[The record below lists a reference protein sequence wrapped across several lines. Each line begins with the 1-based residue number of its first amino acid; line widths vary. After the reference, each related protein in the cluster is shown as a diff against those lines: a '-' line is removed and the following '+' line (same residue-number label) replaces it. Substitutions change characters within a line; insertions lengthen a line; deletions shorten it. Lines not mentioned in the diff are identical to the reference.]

1 MRTITIDTLELQEIV
16 ERLIPFRSQ
25 PADERPVLSYV
36 HVSPTPEGLRW
47 TATDSYRMGC
57 LHRGASDLEAGVLVQ
72 AGLLDF
78 GVRAATRSE
87 VDTVTFEIDDDA
99 DVVTLVLPELR
110 VPRVIPSLEYP
121 DVDQFLGEAP
131 DHTPTELR
139 ATGENLRAALH
150 ATITFHDAYREEP
163 GQPVALRT
171 VGDETLH
178 VISHWPDSPDTHAY
192 IPVTADG
199 PVDAVVNASYLHDLI
214 DSIGA
219 NDVTLY
225 IGTPSDPV
233 RVRTDDGFHGLL
245 MPIHLGQPDL
255 ERRLADWLRMDH
267 DDLYVGEDGWIPIT
281 TAEDT
286 TIWVHLLA
294 NCDPFRRRSAVR
306 FSATLAE
313 DIASSSELFAEIND
327 LNRQATMCRVLH
339 VDDTVHVAA
348 EALLDTLDREEID
361 FLCREID
368 HHVQMFGPL
377 FDAVHRS

>member
-1 MRTITIDTLELQEIV
+1 MPTITIETTDLQEIV
-16 ERLIPFRSQ
+16 ERLLPFRSKH
-25 PADERPVLSYV
+25 ADERPVLSYV
-36 HVSPTPEGLRW
+36 HVSPTPAGLRW
-47 TATDSYRMGC
+47 TATDSYRMGS
-57 LHRGASDLEAGVLVQ
+57 LHRGAGDLASAVLVQ
-72 AGLLDF
+72 GGLLDF

-87 VDTVTFEIDDDA
+87 IETVTFEIDDDA

-110 VPRVIPSLEYP
+110 VPRLIPSLEYP
-121 DVDQFLGEAP
+121 DVDKFLDEAP
-131 DHTPTELR
+131 DHTPTQLR
-139 ATGENLRAALH
+139 TRGENLRAALH
-150 ATITFHDAYREEP
+150 ATITFHDAYREER
-163 GQPVALRT
+163 GQPVALQS

-225 IGTPSDPV
+225 VGAPSDPV

-255 ERRLADWLRMDH
+255 ERRIAGWLGMDH
-267 DDLYVGEDGWIPIT
+267 DDLYVSEEGWIPIT

-294 NCDPFRRRSAVR
+294 NGDPFRRRSTVR

-313 DIASSSELFAEIND
+313 DIGPSPELFAEIND

-339 VDDTVHVAA
+339 ADDTVHVAA
-348 EALLDTLDREEID
+348 EALLDTLDRGEID